1 MKQSLLAT
9 EEQTVRA
16 ALTTVED
23 VERVVLGMTRQD
35 AETRQSRDILCS
47 VIDRTLKATPPVRP
61 AVAAR
66 VLGLTEKTVRH
77 WADEGVLTLKQATAT
92 RRGVDPAR
100 LHAVLHLVRDLR
112 AAGQTRGLLDE
123 VWRRLNDQALL
134 DREDLQESLAQMRLG
149 EGTVLVARD
158 DN

>member
-1 MKQSLLAT
+1 MSKSLIAQ
-9 EEQTVRA
+9 EEQAVRA

-23 VERVVLGMTRQD
+23 VERVVLGMPSTDQN
-35 AETRQSRDILCS
+35 RDILCS

-77 WADEGVLTLKQATAT
+77 WAKEGVLTLKPASPKRQ
-92 RRGVDPAR
+92 GVDPQR
-100 LHAVLHLVRDLR
+100 LHDVLHLVRDLR
-112 AAGQTRGLLDE
+112 EAGKTRGLLDE
-123 VWRRLNDQALL
+123 VWRRLSDAALL
-134 DREDLQESLAQMRLG
+134 DREDLQESLAQMRRG

-158 DN
+158 DD